1 MAAVDRILTRLQ
13 HALAAAGARGTT
25 GLEQSFRTMDSRG
38 DGRLS
43 YEEFSQSLKA
53 AGVRLSEQDV
63 RTLFISFDK
72 HGNNHVEI
80 REFVHALAG
89 EVSPRRRALI
99 ERVFR
104 NIAGNEDAAS
114 LADVGACFRADRH
127 PDVERGVSTPGKVLS
142 DLLEALRES
151 NTLANGRVTRQGL
164 VDFYRLSSA
173 FVSDNDFEA
182 VMEAVWVP
190 RTSRVPRGKQRTLA
204 EATLGGNDGGKQR
217 ARALVETLRQ
227 NLAVTGVRGIVS
239 LGRRFRANDRDK
251 IGTLSEVDFRRCMR
265 EAPVRLEE
273 GELRALFDAFDV
285 NHSGRI
291 SYDDF
296 MRALRGELGQ
306 QRHGLVER
314 AFDLLDANKSGAV
327 EPRDIVE
334 RFDSARHPDVIEG
347 RRSRDEIYREFL
359 DTFDVG
365 GVVDGKVTRSEFE
378 EYYSNVSASVDSDDF
393 FEVMMRSVWH
403 IPRGDGWPHKAAK
416 LRLLVTHADGSQ
428 SVEGIA
434 DDFGLELPRDRLEI
448 IRRLRACGVDAV
460 DVSLHSPEIKS
471 SAGPEKDSSA
481 CKDHP
486 PHLPTTLGAVA
497 AVHSQLSSE
506 DQASSLAG
514 DASNCQGETQRP
526 LSAKT
531 KFLWTAGV
539 ESVVERLRTR
549 LSALGRHGYHKLKR
563 AFIEADVDADGL
575 VSLGEFIEA
584 VNNRIGLICSRK
596 DAEAV
601 FKVFDE
607 ERTMTIDYVD
617 FMRFVAP
624 PTVPSRIAL
633 VRLAFDAM
641 DTEGTGAVPPDV
653 IARRYDAAAHVDVR
667 AGLATAQDTYAS
679 FMEHFD
685 IGSERDGLVTLGDFE
700 AYHALLS
707 ANEPDDLSFEAL
719 VRDLWR
725 IKANLAMTDSALTVN
740 NTGKIRLR
748 VVCANG
754 RIIVEELPE
763 EYGLRDAKGKLC
775 EREAVRRL
783 QLRGVNAA
791 AAEELV
797 DELIPE
803 NVNVDN
809 HIRPPAQSQAAKA
822 QNEESAPAVRE
833 PSFHKGTE
841 RRAVDRGS
849 GDAHTSTNQADEGSG
864 ACLPNPERQD
874 ERAAAVTPPAT
885 TPLCDAAVGGC
896 TQQSPALGGIGS
908 KMVKSAW
915 GPSSVP
921 QTSGDGAAA
930 AGVAALAK
938 GLASQLQCRGQQGF
952 VALRRSLRSVAD
964 DAGLVTLASFKSAAR
979 ATGLDASDAELRALF
994 SYIDSD
1000 SCGSA
1005 KAEACVN
1012 AIRPRMSSRRSV
1024 MVDLAFKRIDVNSV
1038 GAIAPS
1044 VLAMRFDPS
1053 RAPEVVAG
1061 RQTKQAAYDSF
1072 LQSFDVDPDRAHGRV
1087 TKHDFFEFHA
1097 DLSAAIEKDDNFF
1110 DFVRNVWRLS
1120 PLDIPNNVSA
1130 SRDSSRHITVVAR
1143 RVDGRQTVE
1152 RLPAS
1157 LRGTINLDDADDLV
1171 AALREHCNIAAS
1183 SAVAVKDDQTV
1194 LSHEEGSN
1202 AHALG
1207 TDATRPGPRSIAHVG
1222 AAHVAAAAELVSRRF
1237 EDRPRGRKMV
1247 GGLASRSTGGQ
1258 ALPGNSTQ

>member
-1 MAAVDRILTRLQ
+1 MAAVDRILTRIQ

-25 GLEQSFRTMDSRG
+25 GLVQSFRTMDSRG
-38 DGRLS
+38 DGRLA
-43 YEEFSQSLKA
+43 YEEFSRSLKA

-72 HGNNHVEI
+72 HGNNQVEI

-127 PDVERGVSTPGKVLS
+127 PDVERGASTPGKVLS

-190 RTSRVPRGKQRTLA
+190 RTSKLPRGKQRTLA
-204 EATLGGNDGGKQR
+204 EATFGGNDGGKQR
-217 ARALVETLRQ
+217 PHALVETLRQ
-227 NLAVTGVRGIVS
+227 SLAASGVRGIVS
-239 LGRRFRANDRDK
+239 LGRRFRANDHAK
-251 IGTLSEVDFRRCMR
+251 MGTLSQPDFCRCVR
-265 EAPVRLEE
+265 EAAVRLDD

-285 NHSGRI
+285 DHSGRI

-296 MRALRGELGQ
+296 MRTLRGELGQ
-306 QRHGLVER
+306 QRRGLVER
-314 AFDLLDANKSGAV
+314 AFDLLDADKSGAV

-334 RFDSARHPDVIEG
+334 RFDSSRHPDVVEG
-347 RRSRDEIYREFL
+347 RRSRDEVYREFL

-393 FEVMMRSVWH
+393 FEVMMRNVWH
-403 IPRGDGWPHKAAK
+403 IPRGDAWPPKAAK

-428 SVEGIA
+428 SVEDVA

-448 IRRLRACGVDAV
+448 MRRLRACGIDAV
-460 DVSLHSPEIKS
+460 DVSLHSPE
-471 SAGPEKDSSA
+471 KDSSVGKA
-481 CKDHP
+481 TP
-486 PHLPTTLGAVA
+486 PHLTTTLGAVA
-497 AVHSQLSSE
+497 TAHSQLSSE
-506 DQASSLAG
+506 DQESTLRG
-514 DASNCQGETQRP
+514 DAGNCQRGTPRP

-539 ESVVERLRTR
+539 ESVVERLRFR
-549 LSALGRHGYHKLKR
+549 LSALGRHGYHQLKR
-563 AFIEADVDADGL
+563 AFAAADVNADGF
-575 VSLGEFIEA
+575 VSLAEFIEA
-584 VNNRIGLICSRK
+584 VNNRIGLNCSRK

-607 ERTMTIDYVD
+607 ERTLTIDYVE

-624 PTVPSRIAL
+624 PMLPSRSAL
-633 VRLAFDAM
+633 VRRAFDAM

-653 IARRYDAAAHVDVR
+653 IARRYDASAHVDVR
-667 AGLATAQDTYAS
+667 AGVATAQDAYAS

-725 IKANLAMTDSALTVN
+725 IRATLTDSPPAVN
-740 NTGKIRLR
+740 DAGKIRLR

-754 RIIVEELPE
+754 RVTVEELLD

-791 AAEELV
+791 TAEEIV
-797 DELIPE
+797 DELPPASVK
-803 NVNVDN
+803 VNN
-809 HIRPPAQSQAAKA
+809 QLRPPVQSEVAEAERQ
-822 QNEESAPAVRE
+822 EPAPVFRE
-833 PSFHKGTE
+833 PLKATE
-841 RRAVDRGS
+841 RRAVELAGS
-849 GDAHTSTNQADEGSG
+849 GAAKSSAQQADESGS
-864 ACLPNPERQD
+864 ARLAERRD
-874 ERAAAVTPPAT
+874 ERATSVAPLAT
-885 TPLCDAAVGGC
+885 TTRYDAAPAGC
-896 TQQSPALGGIGS
+896 TQQSPALRGTGTKI
-908 KMVKSAW
+908 VKSAW
-915 GPSSVP
+915 GPSSIP

-930 AGVAALAK
+930 AGVAALALS
-938 GLASQLQCRGQQGF
+938 LASQLRCRGQQGF
-952 VALRRSLRSVAD
+952 VSLRRSLKSVAD
-964 DAGLVTLASFKSAAR
+964 DSGFVTLASFKSAAR

-994 SYIDSD
+994 SFIDSD
-1000 SCGSA
+1000 SAGFA

-1012 AIRPRMSSRRSV
+1012 AIRPRMSSRRSAI
-1024 MVDLAFKRIDVNSV
+1024 VDLAFKRIDVDSV

-1044 VLAMRFDPS
+1044 VLAAGFDPS
-1053 RAPEVVAG
+1053 RAPEVLAG

-1072 LQSFDVDPDRAHGRV
+1072 LQSFDVDPDRAHGQV

-1097 DLSAAIEKDDNFF
+1097 DLSAAVEKDDVFS
-1110 DFVRNVWRLS
+1110 DYVRNVWRLS
-1120 PLDIPNNVSA
+1120 PLDAPNDVSA

-1171 AALREHCNIAAS
+1171 AALREHCKIAAS
-1183 SAVAVKDDQTV
+1183 SAVAVKDDQAV
-1194 LSHEEGSN
+1194 LSNEELSD
-1202 AHALG
+1202 AVG
-1207 TDATRPGPRSIAHVG
+1207 TDTTRPCARSIAHVG
-1222 AAHVAAAAELVSRRF
+1222 AAHVAAAAELISRRF